1 MIRVVH
7 VITGLAADGAERMM
21 FNLVTRMDS
30 QRFTNE
36 VVSLTTLGDLGAGL
50 QAAGIPVRAVGLS
63 RNPASFAA
71 LLRMRKF
78 FRQSRPDV
86 VQTWMYHADLVG
98 GVVAQ
103 LAGVHR
109 VFWGIHHSDLD
120 FETNKLLTLA
130 AAKTCALLS
139 ASVPLRIVCCSQ
151 GARQAHTAF
160 GYRSAKTDYIPNGF
174 DTDLFQPD
182 ARARKAMRYEL
193 GANEE
198 DQLIGLAGRFHPHK
212 DHVNF
217 FAAAQAVLSRRQRAL
232 FVLCGRD
239 VHWRNSAFT
248 SLLRR
253 FELRDRVRLLD
264 AIPDPQRFFAA
275 MDIVVSSS
283 RTEAFPLAIG
293 ESMACG
299 VPCVVT
305 DVGDSALLV
314 GATGFTVPAGDSA
327 ALASGIEKLL
337 AGGQVLRNEM
347 GAAARRRIQQQFS
360 LDSVVTRYQ
369 ELYTRAMLN

>member
-130 AAKTCALLS
+130 AAKTCALL
-139 ASVPLRIVCCSQ
+139 
-151 GARQAHTAF
+151 
-160 GYRSAKTDYIPNGF
+160 
-174 DTDLFQPD
+174 
-182 ARARKAMRYEL
+182 
-193 GANEE
+193 
-198 DQLIGLAGRFHPHK
+198 
-212 DHVNF
+212 
-217 FAAAQAVLSRRQRAL
+217 
-232 FVLCGRD
+232 
-239 VHWRNSAFT
+239 
-248 SLLRR
+248 
-253 FELRDRVRLLD
+253 
-264 AIPDPQRFFAA
+264 
-275 MDIVVSSS
+275 
-283 RTEAFPLAIG
+283 
-293 ESMACG
+293 
-299 VPCVVT
+299 
-305 DVGDSALLV
+305 
-314 GATGFTVPAGDSA
+314 
-327 ALASGIEKLL
+327 
-337 AGGQVLRNEM
+337 
-347 GAAARRRIQQQFS
+347 
-360 LDSVVTRYQ
+360 
-369 ELYTRAMLN
+369 